1 MYISA
6 SQQER
11 DLSILPIYDERQLI
25 STIQKISRDILFD
38 IMEGHNIKD
47 KELENITM
55 NLELVF
61 KEGDNSPDL
70 NAARLKFL
78 IDNTKIVLSE
88 IENNKQVINIKSYD
102 TPYGL
107 EIYISETKNRFFLSA
122 YSNFD
127 DDMLWDEIIEW
138 IDDPK

>member
-1 MYISA
+1 MYINA

-25 STIQKISRDILFD
+25 STIQKISRDIFFD

-47 KELENITM
+47 EELEKIIM

-61 KEGDNSPDL
+61 EEGDSSPDL

-102 TPYGL
+102 TPYAL
-107 EIYISETKNRFFLSA
+107 EIYISEPKNRFFLSA

>member
-1 MYISA
+1 MYINA

-47 KELENITM
+47 EELENITM

-78 IDNTKIVLSE
+78 IDSTKIVLSE

-138 IDDPK
+138 VDDPN

>member
-1 MYISA
+1 MYINA

-38 IMEGHNIKD
+38 IMESHNIKD

>member
-1 MYISA
+1 MYINA

-38 IMEGHNIKD
+38 IMESHNIKD

-61 KEGDNSPDL
+61 KEGDNSPNL

-88 IENNKQVINIKSYD
+88 IENNKQVINIKSYN